1 MSGLGEAS
9 FQYEL
14 PRQAFFMLVGMV
26 TCPAGAWR
34 RRSLMIMPRIIFE
47 ALGLQFFIRRFQL
60 AKPLDSSLVGK

>member
-26 TCPAGAWR
+26 TRVLQVPGA
-34 RRSLMIMPRIIFE
+34 
-47 ALGLQFFIRRFQL
+47 A
-60 AKPLDSSLVGK
+60 VH